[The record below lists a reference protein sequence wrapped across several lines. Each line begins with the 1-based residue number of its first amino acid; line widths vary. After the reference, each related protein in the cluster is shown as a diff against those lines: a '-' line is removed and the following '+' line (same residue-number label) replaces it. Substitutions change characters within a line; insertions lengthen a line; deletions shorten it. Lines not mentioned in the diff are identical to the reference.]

1 MNAPFS
7 RYSKAGLLLPGNIRT
22 SLGKLGIGACC
33 CPGANGTTS
42 PNPNSPVIVENH
54 VFVSL
59 GATQSG
65 IRERLDRPFPTIAAG
80 LAALQSGDTLSLMP
94 GTYLLPAPLDLPALA
109 VLTIEGWGSSN
120 NVIIQAPGA
129 TAFRTIAT
137 GQNSLLIRDLS
148 VLAPGGIALDLGSVA
163 DDRFVQ
169 GRLEIRDVIVT
180 GDTRLRRVGIAL
192 LESVDLATL
201 NVLGSGSVEVRDATV
216 GDVNLD
222 YLSASAPYTTAIGR
236 AGYRFSNVEANILAL
251 AGTPAFAADKS
262 TRARL
267 LNGNL
272 RPTTDPQNLLNP
284 SIRYAGTI
292 GAEALPEGNHRETNS
307 LATSTQAVVFNFQDV
322 PWAPGGS
329 YTSGVDLSDSTIFG
343 GVRYTF
349 QGQLVAPLDPGAFVF
364 GGEHARILGT
374 IVLQAP
380 VPPTP
385 AGPRYLFTL
394 RNSIVGRPGAPVTVQ
409 TDEVDVDL
417 RGGSYADAILSSSGG
432 AGFDRNYVVVG
443 ITTTLNTPGGT
454 YPISPPFPYYVG
466 SNLIPIFTP
475 NDVGG
480 STGVTGTADAV
491 TSLITYKTTSA
502 GDTGIALMRS

>member
-22 SLGKLGIGACC
+22 SLGKLGISACC
-33 CPGANGTTS
+33 CPGANGSTAS
-42 PNPNSPVIVENH
+42 NPNSPVIVENH

-120 NVIIQAPGA
+120 NVIVQAPGA
-129 TAFRTIAT
+129 TAFRTVAT
-137 GQNSLLIRDLS
+137 GQNWLLLRDLS

-169 GRLEIRDVIVT
+169 GRLEIRNVIVT
-180 GDTRLRRVGIAL
+180 GDTQLRRVGIAL

-201 NVLGSGSVEVRDATV
+201 NVIGSGSVEVRNATV
-216 GDVNLD
+216 DNVNLD
-222 YLSASAPYTTAIGR
+222 YLSASAPYVTTLGR
-236 AGYRFSNVEANILAL
+236 LGYRFSNVEANIISL

-262 TRARL
+262 TRARV
-267 LNGNL
+267 LNGNI

-284 SIRYAGTI
+284 SIRYAGTL
-292 GAEALPEGNHRETNS
+292 GAEFAPEGNHRETNS
-307 LATSTQAVVFNFQDV
+307 LGASTQAVVFNFQDV

-343 GVRYTF
+343 EVRFTF
-349 QGQLVAPLDPGAFVF
+349 QGQLPAPLDPGSFVF
-364 GGEHARILGT
+364 GGEHARILGS
-374 IVLQAP
+374 ISLQSP
-380 VPPTP
+380 VPLTP

-394 RNSIVGRPGAPVTVQ
+394 RNSVVGRPGAPVTVQ

-417 RGGSYADAILSSSGG
+417 RGGSYADVTLFNTGG
-432 AGFDRNYVVVG
+432 AGFDRNYAV
-443 ITTTLNTPGGT
+443 ISLTSILNTPTGT
-454 YPISPPFPYYVG
+454 YPIVPPFPYYVG
-466 SNLIPIFTP
+466 ANLMPIFTP
-475 NDVGG
+475 DSVGG
-480 STGVTGTADAV
+480 ATNVSGTADAV
-491 TSLITYKTTSA
+491 TSLVTYRTGSA
-502 GDTGIALMRS
+502 GACGIALLRV